1 MTTCISDITKPVTAT
16 PTTLRLRLH
25 SAAARAERRYMPGF
39 VAFGFCVWA
48 RFGSGFRAKHSRQS
62 AISFGGELGF
72 RLWGN
77 PAQPQDVFAHSVFW
91 FLAPW
96 VTLVQR
102 IGGRHSGLG
111 ATIKCRATGI

>member
-1 MTTCISDITKPVTAT
+1 MLQFTKMHGLGNDFVVIDGVDQNV
-16 PTTLRLRLH
+16 RLNP
-25 SAAARAERRYMPGF
+25 ER
-39 VAFGFCVWA
+39 V
-48 RFGSGFRAKHSRQS
+48 RQS

-102 IGGRHSGLG
+102 IGSRHSGLG

>member
-1 MTTCISDITKPVTAT
+1 MPNQCRHGDAHYIAP
-16 PTTLRLRLH
+16 
-25 SAAARAERRYMPGF
+25 SAPFRGRACCKRYMPGF

-102 IGGRHSGLG
+102 IGSRHSGLG
-111 ATIKCRATGI
+111 VTIKCRATGI